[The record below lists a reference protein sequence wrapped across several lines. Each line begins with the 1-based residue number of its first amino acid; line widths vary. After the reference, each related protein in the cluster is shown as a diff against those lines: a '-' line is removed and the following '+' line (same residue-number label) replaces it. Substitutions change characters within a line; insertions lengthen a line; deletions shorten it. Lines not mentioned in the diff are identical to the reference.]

1 MTNAVS
7 IDDPRLRD
15 VPPEMRGG
23 LVSVIADEP
32 DHTPAPVTFD
42 RTPPRRGR
50 FDLRQ
55 LLRPSRGALAVAI
68 ALVAIETVAAHAG
81 PLLIQRAIDH
91 GIVPREFRPIVV
103 AAVLFGAAIFVGYG
117 VTVTRI
123 WWTGRLGQDLTKRLR
138 VRLFTH
144 LQRLSQSYFTE
155 ERIGRLL
162 TRMTSDVEA
171 LTQLLQDG
179 IVNLI
184 VQAFTLVF
192 VAVVLFT
199 LNVRLALI
207 VLLGIVPV
215 MTALTWWFRGASE
228 RTYRDVRDRIAEL
241 LADLQENLAGARVIT
256 ATNRT
261 GYNEVTH
268 RELVG
273 RHQDAMISAGNVSGI
288 YTPLVQTIGVLGQIL
303 VIAIGGQEVLA
314 GELQIGELIAFV
326 LYLGA
331 FFAPIQELT
340 NLYNTYQS
348 GQAAVRKLADLLDD
362 EPSVLERAGAS
373 ELHIDRGSVT
383 FEHVTFGYREDTPVV
398 DEIDLHIEPGES
410 IALVGETGAGKST
423 LSKLITRTY
432 DPQHGRILVDGQDVA
447 AVTITSLRAAIGVV
461 PQEPFLFS
469 GSLRHNLTI
478 GRPDAPDDDVL
489 DICRAV
495 GLGRLLARLGGL
507 DGELA
512 ERGVGLSAGERQLVA
527 LARALV
533 PGPHLLVLDEATSNL
548 DLLSERQ
555 VEHALDVAL
564 EGRTAI
570 LIVHRLSTAERA
582 DRVIV
587 MKDGRIVEVGHHDE
601 LVAAGGHYANMH
613 ATWVTSAA

>member
-1 MTNAVS
+1 
-7 IDDPRLRD
+7 
-15 VPPEMRGG
+15 
-23 LVSVIADEP
+23 
-32 DHTPAPVTFD
+32 
-42 RTPPRRGR
+42 
-50 FDLRQ
+50 
-55 LLRPSRGALAVAI
+55 
-68 ALVAIETVAAHAG
+68 
-81 PLLIQRAIDH
+81 
-91 GIVPREFRPIVV
+91 
-103 AAVLFGAAIFVGYG
+103 
-117 VTVTRI
+117 
-123 WWTGRLGQDLTKRLR
+123 
-138 VRLFTH
+138 
-144 LQRLSQSYFTE
+144 
-155 ERIGRLL
+155 
-162 TRMTSDVEA
+162 
-171 LTQLLQDG
+171 
-179 IVNLI
+179 
-184 VQAFTLVF
+184 
-192 VAVVLFT
+192 
-199 LNVRLALI
+199 
-207 VLLGIVPV
+207 
-215 MTALTWWFRGASE
+215 
-228 RTYRDVRDRIAEL
+228 
-241 LADLQENLAGARVIT
+241 
-256 ATNRT
+256 
-261 GYNEVTH
+261 
-268 RELVG
+268 
-273 RHQDAMISAGNVSGI
+273 MISAGNVSGI

-303 VIAIGGQEVLA
+303 VIAIGGQQVLA
-314 GELQIGELIAFV
+314 GDLQIGELIAFV

-362 EPSVLERAGAS
+362 EPSVVEGAGAS

-432 DPQHGRILVDGQDVA
+432 DPQRGRILVDGQDIA

-489 DICRAV
+489 AICRAL

-548 DLLSERQ
+548 DLRSERQ

-570 LIVHRLSTAERA
+570 LIAHRLSTAERA

-601 LVAAGGHYANMH
+601 LVAAGGHYATMH